1 MISPAASRSRIEP
14 NSYRRIRLPGACGP
28 RVYPEQRRALRVLEH
43 FFPDD
48 HVGLRI
54 EDKPDLVN
62 ERLGIGVEVTWVT
75 SPEEKES
82 QALHAKLPYV
92 GDEAKRARYLERIEQ
107 DGALGCQRVKDRGIQ
122 QRRTVYVGKTA
133 P

>member
-1 MISPAASRSRIEP
+1 M
-14 NSYRRIRLPGACGP
+14 
-28 RVYPEQRRALRVLEH
+28 LEH

-75 SPEEKES
+75 SSEEKES